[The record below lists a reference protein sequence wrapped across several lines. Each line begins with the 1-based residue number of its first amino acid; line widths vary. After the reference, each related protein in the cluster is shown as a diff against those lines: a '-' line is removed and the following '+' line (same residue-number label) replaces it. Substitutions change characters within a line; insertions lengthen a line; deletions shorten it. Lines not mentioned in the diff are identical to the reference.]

1 MKIVLGIILI
11 ILGFFVIKY
20 YEELNNKG
28 GLSFK
33 IRTGGIGLIITGIV
47 LILDELGII

>member
-11 ILGFFVIKY
+11 ILGLFIIKY
-20 YEELNNKG
+20 YEELNNKR

-33 IRTGGIGLIITGIV
+33 IRTGGISFIIIGIG